1 MADGVPGTGV
11 GRISFR
17 SSEPAAVEQF
27 AAEHY
32 AATSVRPAESGRAF
46 EMGHDTLV
54 VPGLELSQL
63 WVTLGID
70 AQVDPVQNRF
80 VVDTVCD
87 GRMEW
92 DTEAYGPIRL
102 GAGDVA
108 VMPVQ
113 GRFRDVVEDIDLDVA
128 ALDADRVAAF
138 AEQVHGIPAE
148 RFALTGLL
156 PVSGAAARWWDATLV
171 HVRDRVLG
179 NPLLLDNPVVL
190 DAAFH
195 RLAVT
200 FLATFPNTALHGE
213 AERRRRPVPQLDP
226 GVVTRVTDYL
236 CAHAGLPI
244 GPADLVALTGM
255 PARTALASLRR
266 AGVDP
271 ALILWHTRLYGAR
284 RDLLD
289 GDRPDP
295 ARTAAR
301 WGFTHLGRFQV
312 AYTREFGE
320 TPERTARS

>member
-11 GRISFR
+11 VRISFR

-32 AATSVRPAESGRAF
+32 AATSVRPGESGRAF
-46 EMGHDTLV
+46 ELGHDTLV

-70 AQVDPVQNRF
+70 ALMDPVQERY

-87 GRMEW
+87 GRMQW
-92 DTEAYGPIRL
+92 DTEAYGSIRL

-108 VMPVQ
+108 LLPVR

-128 ALDADRVAAF
+128 ALDARRVAAF
-138 AEQVHGIPAE
+138 AEQMHGIPAE
-148 RFALTGLL
+148 RFAVTGLL
-156 PVSGAAARWWDATLV
+156 PVSGAAARWWDAVLV

-179 NPLLLDNPVVL
+179 NPLLLDNPMVL

-200 FLATFPNTALHGE
+200 FLATFPNTALDGE
-213 AERRRRPVPQLDP
+213 PERSRRPVPHLGR
-226 GVVTRVTDYL
+226 GVVARVVDYL
-236 CAHAGLPI
+236 HSHADLPI
-244 GPADLVALTGM
+244 GPADLVRLTDM

-271 ALILWHTRLYGAR
+271 ALVLWHSRLYGAR

-289 GDRPDP
+289 DDRPDP

-301 WGFTHLGRFQV
+301 WGFTHLGRFRV
-312 AYTREFGE
+312 AYAQEFGE
-320 TPERTARS
+320 TPEETARS

>member
-32 AATSVRPAESGRAF
+32 SATSVRPAENGRSF

-63 WVTLGID
+63 WVTLTID
-70 AQVDPVQNRF
+70 AAADPVQDRY
-80 VVDTVCD
+80 VVDTVCG
-87 GRMEW
+87 GRLEW
-92 DTEAYGPIRL
+92 DTEAYGTIRL
-102 GAGDVA
+102 GTGDVA

-113 GRFRDVVEDIDLDVA
+113 GRFRDLVEDVDLDVA
-128 ALDADRVAAF
+128 ALDARRVAEF
-138 AEQVHGIPAE
+138 AEQAHGIAAE
-148 RFALTGLL
+148 RFALTGLR
-156 PVSGAAARWWDATLV
+156 PVSESAARWWDATLV

-179 NPLLLDNPVVL
+179 NPLLLDNPMVL

-200 FLATFPNTALHGE
+200 FLATFPNTVLDRA
-213 AERRRRPVPQLDP
+213 AERARRPVPRLAA
-226 GVVTRVTDYL
+226 GVVRGVIEHL
-236 CAHAGLPI
+236 RAHADRPAR
-244 GPADLVALTGM
+244 PADLVALTGM

-271 ALILWHTRLYGAR
+271 ALLLRHTRMYGAR
-284 RDLLD
+284 RDLLT

-295 ARTAAR
+295 ARVAAR
-301 WGFTHLGRFQV
+301 WGFTHLGRFRV
-312 AYTREFGE
+312 AYAREFGE
-320 TPERTARS
+320 TPEQTARS